1 MASAGLEQRVRRLE
15 TEHERQH
22 RALREDLSV
31 PAHSLCAS
39 DSNSLAMRRQARL
52 QDAVKFLVQEV
63 RQGKLRPRLGRAH
76 SPPAA
81 RQPRPSAATESEEDV
96 AQLRR
101 YRELE
106 QRGEELAATVEA
118 RLAESDERVKVE
130 MDWYGKVISQRLDE
144 QRKWFEEYRVSAQLH
159 GSLRRD
165 SGSDRGQEESQ
176 REEAVGGGSDAA
188 LFGRRLLQLE
198 ERLELLE
205 HDSLLLL
212 IEELRTDTRRQLRA
226 EKKGRRAEANRQQQL
241 VEALQS
247 ELQQQRD
254 RAETALS
261 ALEISLEQQLKGSDA
276 HMLRRTS
283 ELAAVI
289 DEFVDE
295 GRQGSRTGLGGPPEV
310 EVLRQ
315 QVSVLAAELQATRAE
330 VAAMRGG
337 GASGGE
343 VSALRAEIQ
352 GLEAVCREA
361 LRLQEAELVALRKL
375 LT

>member
-1 MASAGLEQRVRRLE
+1 M
-15 TEHERQH
+15 
-22 RALREDLSV
+22 
-31 PAHSLCAS
+31 
-39 DSNSLAMRRQARL
+39 
-52 QDAVKFLVQEV
+52 
-63 RQGKLRPRLGRAH
+63 
-76 SPPAA
+76 
-81 RQPRPSAATESEEDV
+81 
-96 AQLRR
+96 
-101 YRELE
+101 
-106 QRGEELAATVEA
+106 
-118 RLAESDERVKVE
+118 
-130 MDWYGKVISQRLDE
+130 ISQRLDE

-261 ALEISLEQQLKGSDA
+261 ALEISIEQQLKGSDA

-295 GRQGSRTGLGGPPEV
+295 GRTGLGPEV

-330 VAAMRGG
+330 VAATRGG
-337 GASGGE
+337 GGG
-343 VSALRAEIQ
+343 R
-352 GLEAVCREA
+352 GG
-361 LRLQEAELVALRKL
+361 
-375 LT
+375 

>member
-1 MASAGLEQRVRRLE
+1 
-15 TEHERQH
+15 
-22 RALREDLSV
+22 
-31 PAHSLCAS
+31 
-39 DSNSLAMRRQARL
+39 MRRQARL

-81 RQPRPSAATESEEDV
+81 RQPRASAATESEEDV

>member
-31 PAHSLCAS
+31 RSASLCAS

-330 VAAMRGG
+330 VAAVRGG

>member
-1 MASAGLEQRVRRLE
+1 M
-15 TEHERQH
+15 
-22 RALREDLSV
+22 
-31 PAHSLCAS
+31 
-39 DSNSLAMRRQARL
+39 
-52 QDAVKFLVQEV
+52 
-63 RQGKLRPRLGRAH
+63 
-76 SPPAA
+76 
-81 RQPRPSAATESEEDV
+81 
-96 AQLRR
+96 
-101 YRELE
+101 
-106 QRGEELAATVEA
+106 
-118 RLAESDERVKVE
+118 
-130 MDWYGKVISQRLDE
+130 
-144 QRKWFEEYRVSAQLH
+144 SAQLH

>member
-1 MASAGLEQRVRRLE
+1 M
-15 TEHERQH
+15 
-22 RALREDLSV
+22 
-31 PAHSLCAS
+31 
-39 DSNSLAMRRQARL
+39 
-52 QDAVKFLVQEV
+52 
-63 RQGKLRPRLGRAH
+63 
-76 SPPAA
+76 
-81 RQPRPSAATESEEDV
+81 
-96 AQLRR
+96 
-101 YRELE
+101 
-106 QRGEELAATVEA
+106 
-118 RLAESDERVKVE
+118 
-130 MDWYGKVISQRLDE
+130 ISQRLDE

-176 REEAVGGGSDAA
+176 RVEEAVGGGSDAAA

-261 ALEISLEQQLKGSDA
+261 ALEISIEQQLKGSDA

-295 GRQGSRTGLGGPPEV
+295 GRQGSRTGLGGSPEV

-337 GASGGE
+337 GAGGE
-343 VSALRAEIQ
+343 VSALRAEIK

-361 LRLQEAELVALRKL
+361 LRIQESELVALRKL